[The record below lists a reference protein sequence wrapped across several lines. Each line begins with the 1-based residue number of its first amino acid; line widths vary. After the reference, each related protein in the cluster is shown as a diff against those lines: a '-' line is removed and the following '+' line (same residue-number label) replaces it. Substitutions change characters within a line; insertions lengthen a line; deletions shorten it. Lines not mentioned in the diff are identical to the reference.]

1 MKADDHIASTRGSV
15 DEEWLDALVL
25 ELRIRNVTGAAIGD
39 ATASVREFLADSGRT
54 PQEEFGSPRDYADT
68 LELPTVPAG
77 GIRNAVLRAGIGIT
91 GFLGFNIAIG
101 PWLRHEQL
109 AMNLPEILWMLVP
122 VALVAAL
129 PLYLNAGIRKT
140 WILVVAYTVAI
151 ASMILS
157 TVAAPEE
164 GEPAWL
170 SVNPGP
176 LLVASI
182 IIMIAVSVV
191 GTISAAAGPDDRLRD
206 PRANPAAARRR
217 TIGSRV
223 GDIAV
228 QWIFPLAALGYWGIS
243 TALRAMGPS

>member
-1 MKADDHIASTRGSV
+1 MKADNHISSTRGSV
-15 DEEWLDALVL
+15 DEEWLDELIL

-39 ATASVREFLADSGRT
+39 ATASVRAFLYDSGRT

-77 GIRNAVLRAGIGIT
+77 GIRSAVLRAGIGIA
-91 GFLGFNIAIG
+91 GFLGFNISIE
-101 PWLRHEQL
+101 PWLRQEQL
-109 AMNLPEILWMLVP
+109 AMNLPELLWMLVP

-129 PLYLNAGIRKT
+129 PLYLNAGIRKL

-157 TVAAPEE
+157 AVAAPED
-164 GEPAWL
+164 GERAWL
-170 SVNPGP
+170 TVTPGP
-176 LLVASI
+176 LLLASI

-191 GTISAAAGPDDRLRD
+191 GTISAAAGPDDRL
-206 PRANPAAARRR
+206 PNPSETPAAARRR
-217 TIGSRV
+217 TVGSRI

-228 QWIFPLAALGYWGIS
+228 QWIFPLAALAYWGIS
-243 TALRAMGPS
+243 AALHAMGPS

>member
-1 MKADDHIASTRGSV
+1 MKAKDHIGSTRGSV
-15 DEEWLDALVL
+15 EEEWLDELIL

-39 ATASVREFLADSGRT
+39 ATASVREFLHDSGRT
-54 PQEEFGSPRDYADT
+54 PQEEFGSPRNYADT

-77 GIRNAVLRAGIGIT
+77 GIRNAVLRAGIGIA
-91 GFLGFNIAIG
+91 GFLGFNIAIE
-101 PWLRHEQL
+101 PWLRHGQL
-109 AMNLPEILWMLVP
+109 AMNLPQMLWLLVP

-129 PLYLNAGIRKT
+129 PLYLNAGIRKL

-157 TVAAPEE
+157 SAAAPEE
-164 GEPAWL
+164 GEQAWL

-176 LLVASI
+176 LLLASI
-182 IIMIAVSVV
+182 STMLAVSVV
-191 GTISAAAGPDDRLRD
+191 GTIGAAAGPDDRLRT
-206 PRANPAAARRR
+206 PRENPAAARRR
-217 TIGSRV
+217 TIGSRI

-228 QWIFPLAALGYWGIS
+228 QWIFPLGALGYWGIS